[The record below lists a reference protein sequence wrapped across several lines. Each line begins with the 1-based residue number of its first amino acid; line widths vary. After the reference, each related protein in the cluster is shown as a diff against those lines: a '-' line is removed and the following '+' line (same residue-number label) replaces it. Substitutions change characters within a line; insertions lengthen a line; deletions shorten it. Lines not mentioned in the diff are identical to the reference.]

1 MFKKEDM
8 HNVKNTE
15 TIIGESV
22 IVEGDFNGHGNVV
35 IEGKLK
41 GSFITDGH
49 TLIGDKAEINANLK
63 ANSAFISGKVL
74 GNIEINDSLDIAR
87 TAVIKGDII
96 ASSIAIES
104 GSEIEGHLSISKKH
118 KKESDNQAQ
127 LEMAPKN
134 RNKKE
139 ELE

>member
-8 HNVKNTE
+8 QNVKNTE

-41 GSFITDGH
+41 GSFMTDGH
-49 TLIGDKAEINANLK
+49 VLVGDHAEINANLK

-74 GNIEINDSLDIAR
+74 GNIEINSSLDVAK
-87 TAVIKGDII
+87 TAIIKGDIQ
-96 ASSIAIES
+96 AGSIAVES
-104 GSEIEGHLSISKKH
+104 GCEIEGHLSVSKKH
-118 KKESDNQAQ
+118 AKEISEPQ
-127 LEMAPKN
+127 LDLKMKN
-134 RNKKE
+134 NKKE